1 VTQERAAHCAQTG
14 TAEDEEVEMRIGEIC
29 RSPVVT
35 CRRETGVPQ
44 LALLMREHHVGA
56 VIVVDEDDGRM
67 LPIGIVT
74 DRDLV
79 VRVLAERIDPAL
91 LHAGDLLSGEIVTID
106 HREGIYDAIWHMRS
120 KRVRRLPVVDARCH
134 LVGVLTMDDVT
145 RFLAE
150 EMSDM
155 SRIVPNQIER
165 EGAGKAACSV
175 TRNSSETR
183 SRAAPRGVGSKEP

>member
-1 VTQERAAHCAQTG
+1 VPQERAAHCAQTG

-79 VRVLAERIDPAL
+79 VQVLAERIDPAL

-134 LVGVLTMDDVT
+134 LIGMLTMDDVT

-155 SRIVPNQIER
+155 SRIVPNQIEH
-165 EGAGKAACSV
+165 EEAGKVAA
-175 TRNSSETR
+175 R
-183 SRAAPRGVGSKEP
+183 